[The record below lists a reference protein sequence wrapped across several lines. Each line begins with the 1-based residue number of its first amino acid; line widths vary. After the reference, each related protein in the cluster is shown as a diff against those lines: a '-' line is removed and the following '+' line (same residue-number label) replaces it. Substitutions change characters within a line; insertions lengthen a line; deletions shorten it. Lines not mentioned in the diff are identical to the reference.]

1 MKSVSAPIAEPAGT
15 QSPRVSHRACTHCI
29 NNAQSHLPAGQRHDT
44 VAACSS
50 AAQSEMEGSA
60 TRAAAASR
68 DIARSM
74 QMTST
79 HPVELER
86 RTAIP
91 RPSLAC
97 RFPALRC
104 AAARL
109 RPLVFPGG
117 DWVRSVA
124 SSLGGERAE
133 RQGSARLP
141 APSAATR
148 QLPGYPL
155 DRTPLPSPPLSCS
168 PRPATGAMC
177 TFPPVIWKRHCGAE
191 QKAGRAGCGFW
202 TVSRGLCGLF
212 ISLFSC
218 VSNSDFF
225 KNRGNSLLRGWG

>member
-1 MKSVSAPIAEPAGT
+1 
-15 QSPRVSHRACTHCI
+15 
-29 NNAQSHLPAGQRHDT
+29 
-44 VAACSS
+44 
-50 AAQSEMEGSA
+50 
-60 TRAAAASR
+60 
-68 DIARSM
+68 
-74 QMTST
+74 MTST

-191 QKAGRAGCGFW
+191 QPQRALRTRCHPDGMRSKARRAEPGAVVLDCETCVDCVWAVYHFFF
-202 TVSRGLCGLF
+202 LCFQLRFLF
-212 ISLFSC
+212 
-218 VSNSDFF
+218 
-225 KNRGNSLLRGWG
+225 